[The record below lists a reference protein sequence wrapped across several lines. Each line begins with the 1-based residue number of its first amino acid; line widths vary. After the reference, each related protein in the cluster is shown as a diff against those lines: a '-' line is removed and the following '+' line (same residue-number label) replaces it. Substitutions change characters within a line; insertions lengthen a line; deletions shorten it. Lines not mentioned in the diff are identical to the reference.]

1 MEDVILLDWCTHE
14 YSKFW
19 KGQTH
24 RTNGSLANAISIFW
38 KVAFFL
44 THPVQDMAYNCDSPN
59 FKDTISIND
68 VSEMQFDGDIKST
81 ASEGQLLQVNVND
94 Q

>member
-1 MEDVILLDWCTHE
+1 
-14 YSKFW
+14 
-19 KGQTH
+19 
-24 RTNGSLANAISIFW
+24 
-38 KVAFFL
+38 
-44 THPVQDMAYNCDSPN
+44 MAYNCDTPN
-59 FKDTISIND
+59 FKETISIND